1 MKQESKGG
9 MMGAEEK
16 SLHKKIVSGEKILLV
31 QIKPPKGNNPK
42 LLNSFAD
49 TYRGK
54 VSGCGVSDNQ
64 DEIGMS
70 AMAAAYLLSQ
80 RGIAPII
87 HMTARDRNRI
97 ALLSDAIGAQ
107 ALGITTILCTSG
119 THQTLGRYTAAK
131 SVFDIDAIHLLR
143 ALSTLHEEGSL
154 IGEEKIPD
162 LNPFFLG
169 AVADPYADPLT
180 MQILRLEKKIAAGA
194 RFIITAPVFDCERF
208 RIWWEAVTSADI
220 HKKAAI
226 IAGIHLLTD
235 HAMAREYSQR
245 RPSPCIPEKLL
256 QRISSHK
263 EKEAQRQEG
272 IKIAVETMKELS
284 LCAGIQG
291 FELGSDAGDD
301 ESILRVIE
309 ESGL

>member
-1 MKQESKGG
+1 

-31 QIKPPKGNNPK
+31 QIKPPKGNNPDYVYS
-42 LLNSFAD
+42 LAD

-64 DEIGMS
+64 DAVGMS
-70 AMAAAYLLSQ
+70 AIAAAYILSQ
-80 RGIAPII
+80 KGIAPII

-97 ALLSDAIGAQ
+97 ALISDAIGAQ
-107 ALGITTILCTSG
+107 ALGMTTILCTSG
-119 THQTLGRYTAAK
+119 THQTLGQYAAAK
-131 SVFDIDAIHLLR
+131 SVFDIDAVHLLR

-162 LNPFFLG
+162 LHPFFLG
-169 AVADPYADPLT
+169 AVADPCADPLA
-180 MQILRLEKKIAAGA
+180 MQIMRLEKKIAAGA

-208 RIWWEAVTSADI
+208 KLWWEAVTASGI

-226 IAGIHLLTD
+226 ITGIHCLTD
-235 HAMAREYSQR
+235 NALAREYSQR
-245 RPSPCIPEKLL
+245 RPSPCIPQKLL

-263 EKEAQRQEG
+263 EKEAQKQEG
-272 IKIAVETMKELS
+272 IRIAVETIKELS
-284 LCAGIQG
+284 SYAGIQG
-291 FELGSDAGDD
+291 FELGSDGDNK
-301 ESILRVIE
+301 SILQVIE